1 MKTQRYIY
9 HLSALITVVSILAA
23 CGPSSKQ
30 RVAATLDDVETYIND
45 RPDSAL
51 VVLEGVDSTAL
62 STRALRAQYSLL
74 HTMALDKCYK
84 DITAPGLLDPA
95 VAWYENHGTADEKM
109 KTLFYQGRIAQEK
122 KEWNNAAVRYYQAEG
137 YADEAQDR
145 HAAGL
150 LYEAMSSIYNFVHNT
165 EKEQE
170 YVEKALRTYKQA
182 SDPFYESALGDL
194 AIVYH
199 SRQEWAKADSLYQEA
214 IAHSKEYPHSLAI
227 YLSNYGRMKV
237 LQPEEDPVGALAVLN
252 QKRQI
257 SGSLTPEEA
266 GAYAYALVL
275 CGRHREAKEILD
287 QLAQLTTASLGS
299 VEAWICRC
307 ALATGDYQ
315 RAYESQRKARLWEES
330 ELRRILSDPVSGA
343 ITEYQEMLSIQR
355 RMQYKVRL
363 SVLVIILLV
372 LCFAFAL
379 VYIRKNKLE
388 ADKSRMLEICSILE
402 KEASEH
408 ETRTAVLQEQLHNIQ
423 EAARQERVFR
433 FRQTGRL
440 QAAIWHL
447 NRTGESWI
455 KKDSRLISI
464 KEELCQI
471 YDIDDSGEKL
481 VRRLDRDL
489 DGKIIPLVEVL
500 HLKDNPN
507 EQLFLCCCLL
517 DLPAEMVAARFNLT
531 SNNVRVKKH
540 RLKDQIAR
548 LNNADYDALFNIRRK
563 GITDSCSG

>member
-1 MKTQRYIY
+1 MKTPRCVF
-9 HLSALITVVSILAA
+9 HLSALITAVTFLVA
-23 CGPSSKQ
+23 CGPSLKQ
-30 RVAATLDDVETYIND
+30 RVAATLDDVETYINE

-51 VVLEGVDSTAL
+51 AVLMAVDTTSMT
-62 STRALRAQYSLL
+62 TRALRARYSLL
-74 HTMALDKCYK
+74 RAMALDKCYE

-95 VAWYENHGTADEKM
+95 IAWYEHHGTADEKM
-109 KTLFYQGRIAQEK
+109 KTLFYQGRIAQVN

-137 YADEAQDR
+137 FADEAKDR
-145 HAAGL
+145 HAVGL
-150 LYEAMSSIYNFVHNT
+150 LYEAISSIYNYVYNT

-170 YVEKALRTYKQA
+170 YVEKALRTYRQA
-182 SDPFYESALGDL
+182 NDPLYGSALGDL
-194 AIVYH
+194 AIVYQ
-199 SRQEWAKADSLYQEA
+199 SKQEWATADSLYLEA

-237 LQPEEDPVGALAVLN
+237 LQPDKDPVGALAVLN

-287 QLAQLTTASLGS
+287 QLASFTTASLGS

-307 ALATGDYQ
+307 ALAIGDYQ

-379 VYIRKNKLE
+379 VYIRKNELE

-402 KEASEH
+402 EEASEH
-408 ETRTAVLQEQLHNIQ
+408 ETRTVVLQEQLHNIQ

-455 KKDSRLISI
+455 KKDSRLVSI

-471 YDIDDSGEKL
+471 YDIDDTGEKL

-548 LNNADYDALFNIRRK
+548 LNNADYDALFDIRRK